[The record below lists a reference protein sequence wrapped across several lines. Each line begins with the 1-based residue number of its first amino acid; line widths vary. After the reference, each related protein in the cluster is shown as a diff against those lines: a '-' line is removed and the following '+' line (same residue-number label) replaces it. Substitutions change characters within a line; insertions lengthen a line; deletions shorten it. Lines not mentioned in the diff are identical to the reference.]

1 MPPLDWSI
9 RVSRLVV
16 RTFCYPTEER
26 GVVEGLLL
34 GLIPEDL
41 AEAVRLER
49 SRLKSAH
56 KYTFEELRLDLRG
69 RDAADA
75 LIRIL
80 ASLPESDRLELARSL
95 PDRVEGS
102 RLYLRLD
109 KQELASGSTRLYRGG
124 IGGHVHVVAS
134 FRGPVPLETLLRL
147 LEGGESD

>member
-49 SRLKSAH
+49 LRLKSAH

-69 RDAADA
+69 RAAADA

-80 ASLPESDRLELARSL
+80 ASLP
-95 PDRVEGS
+95 
-102 RLYLRLD
+102 
-109 KQELASGSTRLYRGG
+109 
-124 IGGHVHVVAS
+124 
-134 FRGPVPLETLLRL
+134 
-147 LEGGESD
+147 